1 MSEYGDFNRFADPNK
16 MLSFAGLEP
25 GYFQSGTTEYKGRM
39 VKRGSSH
46 LRNALM
52 NCARAIR
59 LHNET
64 FATYFSKKMNE
75 GKSYNVA
82 TNHVAKKL
90 GCVPLTKT
98 HLYGLIFRHFRSL
111 LPRVPLG
118 TQPAPHSDAGSEAP
132 ETGKKTLVPNLHF
145 LIVGTHPKT
154 LHTNTSPP

>member
-1 MSEYGDFNRFADPNK
+1 LSIKGVGAVSCAVIVSEYGDFNRFADPNK

-90 GCVPLTKT
+90 VRLIYALETKAVM
-98 HLYGLIFRHFRSL
+98 FDPAL
-111 LPRVPLG
+111 LK
-118 TQPAPHSDAGSEAP
+118 QSH
-132 ETGKKTLVPNLHF
+132 
-145 LIVGTHPKT
+145 
-154 LHTNTSPP
+154 